1 MTRAI
6 VPQSMPELGVAS
18 EWRRSLRRGS
28 MYHAHTALGRTLCD
42 RIWLDRHKSAATDN
56 LGDLQ
61 YWGCCP
67 RCYRLAGNR

>member
-6 VPQSMPELGVAS
+6 SPLTMPQLGDAS
-18 EWRRSLRRGS
+18 EWRRPRRHGA
-28 MYHAHTALGRTLCD
+28 MYHAHTALGFTLCKPHP
-42 RIWLDRHKSAATDN
+42 WLDRHNSETTDN

-67 RCYRLAGNR
+67 RCYKKAGN